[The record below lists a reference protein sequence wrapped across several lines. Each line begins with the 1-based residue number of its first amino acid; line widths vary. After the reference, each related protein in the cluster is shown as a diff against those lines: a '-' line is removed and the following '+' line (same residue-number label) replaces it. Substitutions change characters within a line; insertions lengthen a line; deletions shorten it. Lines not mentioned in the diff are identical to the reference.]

1 MFLCKP
7 MWDLWLK
14 QIDLDCCCCV
24 FFLLQ
29 KTSATLQNNN
39 KKLLTNQPKTKTKK
53 KKKKK
58 TPKKKKVKKKIWTQD
73 ITNLSS
79 VVFLCKELQ
88 PSQGHPDSLSHALRS
103 PVSPCTGGKHK
114 AHLTFAAGAVK
125 ICSTESQEVTDF
137 MSPSQR
143 QVLLPPARATA
154 MAGEWHWTPLCGFQ
168 GNQWNPQVLGDW
180 KGDASSRLQS

>member
-1 MFLCKP
+1 MRSVAKADWSWLLLLC
-7 MWDLWLK
+7 
-14 QIDLDCCCCV
+14 

-39 KKLLTNQPKTKTKK
+39 KKLLTNQPKKK
-53 KKKKK
+53 KNPP
-58 TPKKKKVKKKIWTQD
+58 PKKQQFKKWTLD

-125 ICSTESQEVTDF
+125 ICSTESQEVADF
-137 MSPSQR
+137 MSTSQR
-143 QVLLPPARATA
+143 QVLLPPACATA
-154 MAGEWHWTPLCGFQ
+154 MAGGWHWTPLCGFQ
-168 GNQWNPQVLGDW
+168 GNQWNPWVLGDW